1 MGVVVSIRQE
11 SAVAQESEV
20 TVRYCISLKVL
31 NAKELLNASRS
42 HLIGHLV
49 KMFAVNVGGRK
60 CREFCKEQ
68 TNVLK
73 HAEK

>member
-1 MGVVVSIRQE
+1 MVSIRQE

-49 KMFAVNVGGRK
+49 KMFAVNGRQKVQRVLQGADK
-60 CREFCKEQ
+60 C
-68 TNVLK
+68 
-73 HAEK
+73 A

>member
-31 NAKELLNASRS
+31 NVKELLNASRS

-49 KMFAVNVGGRK
+49 KMFAVNGRQKVQRVLQGADK
-60 CREFCKEQ
+60 C
-68 TNVLK
+68 
-73 HAEK
+73 A

>member
-49 KMFAVNVGGRK
+49 KMLAVNGRQKVQRVLQGADK
-60 CREFCKEQ
+60 C
-68 TNVLK
+68 
-73 HAEK
+73 A

>member
-20 TVRYCISLKVL
+20 TVRYYISLKVL

-42 HLIGHLV
+42 HLIGNLV
-49 KMFAVNVGGRK
+49 KMLAVNGRQKVQRVLQGSDK
-60 CREFCKEQ
+60 C
-68 TNVLK
+68 
-73 HAEK
+73 A

>member
-49 KMFAVNVGGRK
+49 KMFAVNRRQKVQRVLQGADK
-60 CREFCKEQ
+60 C
-68 TNVLK
+68 
-73 HAEK
+73 A

>member
-49 KMFAVNVGGRK
+49 KMFAVNGRQKVQRVLQGADK
-60 CREFCKEQ
+60 C
-68 TNVLK
+68 
-73 HAEK
+73 A